1 MNKVSFWKY
10 LSKRCKTKKT
20 NISFSFPRN
29 LQSIQE
35 CFHFC
40 ILLKWSQKREHNTS
54 INDFISLC
62 KKKCPRSA
70 TLSKKRLWHSC
81 FPVKFAKFVK
91 APFLQNTNFHNEV
104 SYKPFSDKCDKRCT

>member
-1 MNKVSFWKY
+1 MNKVSFCKY

-62 KKKCPRSA
+62 KKSA
-70 TLSKKRLWHSC
+70 RGLQLYQKRDSGT
-81 FPVKFAKFVK
+81 VV
-91 APFLQNTNFHNEV
+91 FL
-104 SYKPFSDKCDKRCT
+104 